1 MGSIAREASESAR
14 RSKHPFSARLTKVT
28 SQSVRDPSTKAPK
41 ETMDT
46 HQTWRRI
53 CTTDMRSGQN
63 PHANHDHEQTQQ
75 SRNG

>member
-14 RSKHPFSARLTKVT
+14 RSKHLFSARLT